1 MDEHE
6 LIRTLGSRSRKIAR
20 RSWKC
25 PSDTRVV
32 AYLEQHLKAEER
44 ARFEDHLSDCDFCLD
59 VIGGLVRQQRTLEQ
73 PEAPA
78 GLVAKGADGLPV
90 KTWGRVPRRWILVPA
105 LAALVVAAVVL
116 VRPLQHGRTAAS
128 IFLPSVE
135 KSRPPVALL
144 KNPSQ
149 PSEEQYVRKLAT
161 PVETVEVLEP
171 QSELV
176 VLREQLRFR
185 WKAVGNAASYEVRV
199 VNAEGDLLWQG
210 QESKPTAQL
219 PPDLRVRP
227 GAYFVWVRAFMHD
240 GRTIKSDPVPFSISK

>member
-6 LIRTLGSRSRKIAR
+6 LIQTLGSRSRKIAR

-32 AYLEQHLKAEER
+32 AYLEQRLKAEER

-78 GLVAKGADGLPV
+78 GLVAKAGALPV
-90 KTWGRVPRRWILVPA
+90 KTWWRVSRPWILVPA
-105 LAALVVAAVVL
+105 LAALVVAVVVL
-116 VRPLQHGRTAAS
+116 LGPLQHGRTAAS
-128 IFLPSVE
+128 IFVPSVE

-171 QSELV
+171 QSESV
-176 VLREQLRFR
+176 VLRDRLRFR
-185 WKAVGNAASYEVRV
+185 WRAVGNAAAYEVRV

-210 QESKPTAQL
+210 QDSKAAAQL
-219 PPDLRVRP
+219 PPDFPVPP
-227 GAYFVWVRAFMHD
+227 GAYFVWVRAFLND
-240 GRTIKSDPVPFSISK
+240 GRTIKSDPVPFTISK

>member
-6 LIRTLGSRSRKIAR
+6 LIRTLGSRARKIAR

-32 AYLEQHLKAEER
+32 AYLEQRLKAEER

-73 PEAPA
+73 PVVPA
-78 GLVAKGADGLPV
+78 GLVAKADALPV
-90 KTWGRVPRRWILVPA
+90 TTWWRVYRPWILVPA
-105 LAALVVAAVVL
+105 LAALVVASAVL
-116 VRPLQHGRTAAS
+116 LRPLQLGQTSDS
-128 IFLPSVE
+128 IYAPPAE
-135 KSRPPVALL
+135 RSRPPVAVL

-171 QSELV
+171 QSESV
-176 VLREQLRFR
+176 VLRERLRFR
-185 WKAVGNAASYEVRV
+185 WGAVGNAASYEVRV

-240 GRTIKSDPVPFSISK
+240 GRTIKSDPVPFTISK

>member
-20 RSWKC
+20 RRWNC

-32 AYLEQHLKAEER
+32 AYLEQRLKAKEKS
-44 ARFEDHLSDCDFCLD
+44 RFEAHLSDCDVCLD
-59 VIGGLVRQQRTLEQ
+59 MIGGLIRQQRTSEP

-78 GLVAKGADGLPV
+78 HLVDTAADALPV
-90 KTWGRVPRRWILVPA
+90 KTGRQTSWRWVLVPA
-105 LAALVVAAVVL
+105 FAALVVAAVVL
-116 VRPLQHGRTAAS
+116 LRPLQPGRPSAS
-128 IFLPSVE
+128 IFVPSVE

-144 KNPSQ
+144 KPAS
-149 PSEEQYVRKLAT
+149 PPTEEQYVRKLAT

-171 QSELV
+171 QSESV
-176 VLREQLRFR
+176 VLRERLRFR
-185 WKAVGNAASYEVRV
+185 WRVVGNASYEVRV

-219 PPDLRVRP
+219 PPDFPVPP
-227 GAYFVWVRAFMHD
+227 GPYFVWVRAFLND
-240 GRTIKSDPVPFSISK
+240 GRTIKSDPVPFTISK